1 MNNKVGLGFTFCT
14 VHRFAELTHDR
25 SLLSRILGLVL
36 VWVGAVLGLLISL
49 PNRGW
54 KINRRPT
61 ACLTFS
67 STKGVKQVLY
77 LLVILFLIYIY
88 TFGGGVLPLFYR
100 RDLTEYP
107 PPPPPPSPSPPSLLI
122 VVICR
127 GSVQSKGEEPAL
139 LFLLKWPSSH
149 EGVPCKNIAAIS

>member
-88 TFGGGVLPLFYR
+88 TFGGGFYHYSTGVISR
-100 RDLTEYP
+100 STL
-107 PPPPPPSPSPPSLLI
+107 PPPPPSPSPPSLLI